1 MCVTAYIIEENI
13 NKIKRFLEYQVIFE
27 VGYIYMFQ
35 DIRIINQLIS
45 SLKNIHDTY
54 QKLSLIKIKSL
65 IQLKNARI
73 NGKHPHFSHSSLYVS
88 VHYAQAK

>member
-1 MCVTAYIIEENI
+1 MSLGYNLKYMYSKVYVLHKIVALKIIHN
-13 NKIKRFLEYQVIFE
+13 
-27 VGYIYMFQ
+27 
-35 DIRIINQLIS
+35 
-45 SLKNIHDTY
+45 TY

-65 IQLKNARI
+65 IPLKNAQI